1 MGEWEKTRK
10 RETVSGKGREEENK
24 GHCVTVREREGERK
38 GGRGRKRKREGTKER
53 ERGKIQREG
62 ERGRQH
68 NSTFCSHN
76 PPFSTD
82 LKSKHFLVKF
92 WL

>member
-10 RETVSGKGREEENK
+10 RETVSGKGREGENK
-24 GHCVTVREREGERK
+24 GHCVTVREREGREKEGGAEKERE
-38 GGRGRKRKREGTKER
+38 REG

-62 ERGRQH
+62 D
-68 NSTFCSHN
+68 STFCSHN